1 MRDHPAEDI
10 GEDGRL
16 FDGGIAFFI
25 DHDLQVTSSGTLF
38 IHSTIEVGEI
48 DRLIIVKPFYE
59 IIGDIIDNVEDDYV
73 ELYSIANELIRAA
86 ERLRDLAQRIEDSET
101 TIAGLFDTDY
111 GPPA

>member
-16 FDGGIAFFI
+16 FDGGIPFFI

-59 IIGDIIDNVEDDYV
+59 IIGDILDNVEDDYG
-73 ELYSIANELIRAA
+73 ELFSIANELSRAA